1 MMLDDEAN
9 TGPSLSAADQ
19 AALDRLIDRAFEAQ
33 AGEGEDAAREQAV
46 LEVLRALDA
55 YPVEASDPSLVD
67 ATLARI
73 DAAEREQASRMRL
86 DRAPRRRTAWADLG
100 GIAAVILIAAGVAWP
115 MLGRMRASALQSSC
129 ANNLRAMGAGLS
141 TYANDHRDFLPVTAG
156 LSSLL
161 SPNPS
166 TLDWNTYEHSGNL
179 VAMANKGYCSMRAM
193 QCPACASG
201 TPHKHFAFRMPA
213 SDRPFRLKVVA
224 RGALVADANPA
235 LELRR
240 AGKPAA
246 SNMASWNHAQS
257 GQNVLFGDGA
267 ILWLNSPEVDGD
279 NLFLPRGVHRA
290 DLLPNV
296 VQLPQG
302 SDAFLAQ

>member
-73 DAAEREQASRMRL
+73 DAAEREQAARLRL

-179 VAMANKGYCSMRAM
+179 VAMANKGYCSMSAM

-240 AGKPAA
+240 AGKPAG

>member
-1 MMLDDEAN
+1 
-9 TGPSLSAADQ
+9 
-19 AALDRLIDRAFEAQ
+19 
-33 AGEGEDAAREQAV
+33 
-46 LEVLRALDA
+46 VLRALDA

-73 DAAEREQASRMRL
+73 DAAEREQAARMRL

-179 VAMANKGYCSMRAM
+179 VAMANKGYCSMSAM

-246 SNMASWNHAQS
+246 ANMASWNHAQS

>member
-73 DAAEREQASRMRL
+73 DAAEREQAARMRL

-179 VAMANKGYCSMRAM
+179 VAMANKGYCSMSAM

-246 SNMASWNHAQS
+246 SNMASWNHAQR

>member
-1 MMLDDEAN
+1 
-9 TGPSLSAADQ
+9 
-19 AALDRLIDRAFEAQ
+19 
-33 AGEGEDAAREQAV
+33 
-46 LEVLRALDA
+46 
-55 YPVEASDPSLVD
+55 
-67 ATLARI
+67 
-73 DAAEREQASRMRL
+73 
-86 DRAPRRRTAWADLG
+86 
-100 GIAAVILIAAGVAWP
+100 
-115 MLGRMRASALQSSC
+115 
-129 ANNLRAMGAGLS
+129 
-141 TYANDHRDFLPVTAG
+141 
-156 LSSLL
+156 
-161 SPNPS
+161 
-166 TLDWNTYEHSGNL
+166 
-179 VAMANKGYCSMRAM
+179 M

-213 SDRPFRLKVVA
+213 SDRPFRLQVVA

>member
-1 MMLDDEAN
+1 M
-9 TGPSLSAADQ
+9 
-19 AALDRLIDRAFEAQ
+19 
-33 AGEGEDAAREQAV
+33 
-46 LEVLRALDA
+46 
-55 YPVEASDPSLVD
+55 Y
-67 ATLARI
+67 AT
-73 DAAEREQASRMRL
+73 
-86 DRAPRRRTAWADLG
+86 
-100 GIAAVILIAAGVAWP
+100 AGVAWP
-115 MLGRMRASALQSSC
+115 MLGHMRASALQSSC

-224 RGALVADANPA
+224 RGALVADALGWLA
-235 LELRR
+235 GARR
-240 AGKPAA
+240 PVR
-246 SNMASWNHAQS
+246 SRTS
-257 GQNVLFGDGA
+257 
-267 ILWLNSPEVDGD
+267 
-279 NLFLPRGVHRA
+279 HRLTRA
-290 DLLPNV
+290 CL
-296 VQLPQG
+296 
-302 SDAFLAQ
+302 S

>member
-1 MMLDDEAN
+1 
-9 TGPSLSAADQ
+9 
-19 AALDRLIDRAFEAQ
+19 
-33 AGEGEDAAREQAV
+33 
-46 LEVLRALDA
+46 
-55 YPVEASDPSLVD
+55 
-67 ATLARI
+67 
-73 DAAEREQASRMRL
+73 
-86 DRAPRRRTAWADLG
+86 
-100 GIAAVILIAAGVAWP
+100 
-115 MLGRMRASALQSSC
+115 
-129 ANNLRAMGAGLS
+129 
-141 TYANDHRDFLPVTAG
+141 
-156 LSSLL
+156 
-161 SPNPS
+161 
-166 TLDWNTYEHSGNL
+166 
-179 VAMANKGYCSMRAM
+179 
-193 QCPACASG
+193 
-201 TPHKHFAFRMPA
+201 MPA
-213 SDRPFRLKVVA
+213 RARPFPLTVVA

>member
-1 MMLDDEAN
+1 
-9 TGPSLSAADQ
+9 
-19 AALDRLIDRAFEAQ
+19 
-33 AGEGEDAAREQAV
+33 
-46 LEVLRALDA
+46 
-55 YPVEASDPSLVD
+55 
-67 ATLARI
+67 
-73 DAAEREQASRMRL
+73 
-86 DRAPRRRTAWADLG
+86 
-100 GIAAVILIAAGVAWP
+100 

-179 VAMANKGYCSMRAM
+179 VAMANKGYCSMSAM

-246 SNMASWNHAQS
+246 SLVSLMPGAKAAKLNNAGGGHYNHCLLWNTMSANAGGEPKGVLADKMMAA
-257 GQNVLFGDGA
+257 FGSYDKFKEQFSQYMNDDIETLLWHTGHNIQYAIGA
-267 ILWLNSPEVDGD
+267 FMRLNKY
-279 NLFLPRGVHRA
+279 LPREKEELLSLVNSFIGIACTNDKILLFNPFLIGGPNGVF
-290 DLLPNV
+290 DI
-296 VQLPQG
+296 
-302 SDAFLAQ
+302 